1 MEMEN
6 TMHSEMHHATV
17 NHATTLPDYSWVHFG
32 LLGLFV
38 VIVVGYLLRLTF
50 FKTKIQNIFGN
61 INFTNELCQ
70 LFCGLLMIPMVM
82 PQFWHSLLVQKLAL
96 SIALFWA
103 VFFFARWILTH
114 ILKVV
119 NLSQNKFFTDLLHV
133 GMFLGMGLMY
143 YCHSTSIS
151 QNSFVYILWW
161 LSGIFFLVLT
171 IYYAKQLYSS
181 VKNSEGQK
189 RLLQIQTELSH
200 LVVSLAMVCMVVWPS
215 VFMVM

>member
-1 MEMEN
+1 
-6 TMHSEMHHATV
+6 MHHATV
-17 NHATTLPDYSWVHFG
+17 SHAAMLPDYSWVHFG

-82 PQFWHSLLVQKLAL
+82 PQFWHNLLVQKLAL

-103 VFFFARWILTH
+103 MFFFARWILVH

-119 NLSQNKFFTDLLHV
+119 TLPQNKFFTDLLHV

-143 YCHSTSIS
+143 YVHSITFS
-151 QNSFVYILWW
+151 QHGVINILWW
-161 LSGIFFLVLT
+161 ATGVFFFGLSV
-171 IYYAKQLYSS
+171 YYAKQLYRSI
-181 VKNSEGQK
+181 KNSEGQK
-189 RLLQIQTELSH
+189 RLFQIQTELSH
-200 LVVSLAMVCMVVWPS
+200 LVVSLAMVGMVVWPS
-215 VFMVM
+215 VFMVR